1 MSIEAMK
8 QALEAL
14 GKIEEHGNVPGWC
27 EFDTNEDAVNY
38 HEAFNKGMK
47 ASTALRAAIAEQEK
61 AESLSMLSD
70 GFIDEVDAPF
80 IAACNPKTI
89 KQLVELTRL
98 MKRAI
103 KIEHDDHCNCAD
115 HILEAIEAFN
125 NFERNL

>member
-1 MSIEAMK
+1 MSKTAQLLALAEAATSKSM
-8 QALEAL
+8 
-14 GKIEEHGNVPGWC
+14 ISVIP
-27 EFDTNEDAVNY
+27 FRV
-38 HEAFNKGMK
+38 
-47 ASTALRAAIAEQEK
+47 AA
-61 AESLSMLSD
+61 
-70 GFIDEVDAPF
+70 
-80 IAACNPKTI
+80 NPKTI